1 MGNLSNAM
9 LKGAKAYQG
18 QKVADRNSLVVKYAP
33 LVKRVALH
41 LKTRLPSYV
50 DVNDLI
56 QSGMIGLM
64 DAIQNY
70 KDGHGATFET
80 YAAIRIRG
88 SIIDELRQS
97 DWTPRSVHQNTR
109 AIRETLARLS
119 HTYGRPPTDAEMAA
133 ELKVDINKY
142 HQMILDSNTSQV
154 MCIEDTGLTDDVIG
168 ERPFSDI
175 NALGPD
181 DKLFE
186 SVNGEQFKH
195 ALATS
200 IQKLPE
206 RERTIIGLYYDQ
218 EMNLREIGLIMGISE
233 SRTCQ
238 VLSQAVVRLRNAL
251 DEWAYVPKKEQ
262 VLANNSYRQVAQEVT
277 KKAQTHLTKRK
288 SSLFDDNGEVAD
300 NYFGSTANAIESSVK
315 VSNAYSNTA
324 NINADNKTIAENEI
338 IPDQAPALEAKPI
351 KAPARRGRPSL
362 KSKANSVN
370 SVNSANSNGSCDK
383 EPMVQDKSE
392 KSERKSAR
400 SKVKAEGASRTRGRP
415 SAKPVVMSMEE
426 FEAMQKAQAI
436 IASNS

>member
-1 MGNLSNAM
+1 MGNLNNAM

-200 IQKLPE
+200 IKKLPE

-262 VLANNSYRQVAQEVT
+262 VPANNSYRQVAQEVT
-277 KKAQTHLTKRK
+277 KKAQTNLTKRK

-300 NYFGSTANAIESSVK
+300 NYFGSTANAIEGSVK
-315 VSNAYSNTA
+315 VSNAYSSAA
-324 NINADNKTIAENEI
+324 NINADNKTLTDHEI
-338 IPDQAPALEAKPI
+338 ITDQAPALEAKPI

-362 KSKANSVN
+362 KSKANS
-370 SVNSANSNGSCDK
+370 ANSNSSSDK
-383 EPMVQDKSE
+383 ELTVQDKSE

-400 SKVKAEGASRTRGRP
+400 SKIKAEGASRTRGRP

-436 IASNS
+436 KASNS

>member
-1 MGNLSNAM
+1 MGNLNNAM

-200 IQKLPE
+200 IKKLPE

-262 VLANNSYRQVAQEVT
+262 VPANNSYRQVAQEVT
-277 KKAQTHLTKRK
+277 KKAQTNLTKRK

-300 NYFGSTANAIESSVK
+300 NYFGSTANAIEGSVK
-315 VSNAYSNTA
+315 VSNTYSSAA
-324 NINADNKTIAENEI
+324 NINADNKTLTDHEI

-370 SVNSANSNGSCDK
+370 SNSNSSSDK
-383 EPMVQDKSE
+383 ELTVQDKSE

-436 IASNS
+436 KASNS

>member
-1 MGNLSNAM
+1 MGNLNNAM

-200 IQKLPE
+200 IKKLPE

-262 VLANNSYRQVAQEVT
+262 VPANNSYRQVAQEVT
-277 KKAQTHLTKRK
+277 KKAQTNLTKRK

-315 VSNAYSNTA
+315 VSNAYSSAA
-324 NINADNKTIAENEI
+324 NINADNKTLTDHEI

-362 KSKANSVN
+362 KSKANS
-370 SVNSANSNGSCDK
+370 ANSNSSSDK
-383 EPMVQDKSE
+383 ELTVQDKSE

-436 IASNS
+436 KASNS

>member
-1 MGNLSNAM
+1 MGNLNKEM

-119 HTYGRPPTDAEMAA
+119 HALGRTPTDVEMAL

-142 HQMILDSNTSQV
+142 HQMVLDSNTSQV

-168 ERPFSDI
+168 ERPFFDVNSI
-175 NALGPD
+175 GPE
-181 DKLFE
+181 DKLYE

-200 IQKLPE
+200 IKKLPE

-238 VLSQAVVRLRNAL
+238 VLSQAVDRLRRSL
-251 DEWAYVPKKEQ
+251 DGWAHVPKKEQ
-262 VLANNSYRQVAQEVT
+262 LLANHSYRQVAQEVT
-277 KKAQTHLTKRK
+277 KKAQTPLIKRK
-288 SSLFDDNGEVAD
+288 SSLFNDDGEVAD
-300 NYFGSTANAIESSVK
+300 NYFGSTANAIDSSAK
-315 VSNAYSNTA
+315 VSKAYSRTG
-324 NINADNKTIAENEI
+324 NINAASKAHANNKI
-338 IPDQAPALEAKPI
+338 IPDQAPALEVKPI

-362 KSKANSVN
+362 KSKATA
-370 SVNSANSNGSCDK
+370 VNSANSANSNSSSAK
-383 EPMVQDKSE
+383 ELIIQDKSD

-400 SKVKAEGASRTRGRP
+400 SKVKAESASRTRGRP

-436 IASNS
+436 HTSNS

>member
-1 MGNLSNAM
+1 MGNLNNAM

-200 IQKLPE
+200 IKKLPE

-262 VLANNSYRQVAQEVT
+262 VPANNSYRQVAQEVT
-277 KKAQTHLTKRK
+277 KKAQTNLTKRK

-300 NYFGSTANAIESSVK
+300 NYFGSTANAIEGSVK
-315 VSNAYSNTA
+315 VSNAYSSAA
-324 NINADNKTIAENEI
+324 NINADNKTLTDHEI
-338 IPDQAPALEAKPI
+338 ITDQAPALEAKPI

-370 SVNSANSNGSCDK
+370 SNSSSDK
-383 EPMVQDKSE
+383 ELTVQDKSE

-436 IASNS
+436 KASNS

>member
-1 MGNLSNAM
+1 MGNLNNAM

-200 IQKLPE
+200 IKKLPE

-262 VLANNSYRQVAQEVT
+262 VPANNSYRQVAQEVT
-277 KKAQTHLTKRK
+277 KKAQTNLTKRK

-300 NYFGSTANAIESSVK
+300 NYFGSTANAIEGSVK
-315 VSNAYSNTA
+315 VSNAYSSA
-324 NINADNKTIAENEI
+324 VNINADNKTLTDHEI

-370 SVNSANSNGSCDK
+370 SNSSSDK
-383 EPMVQDKSE
+383 ELTVQDKSE

-400 SKVKAEGASRTRGRP
+400 SKIKAEGASRTRGRP

-436 IASNS
+436 KASNS

>member
-1 MGNLSNAM
+1 MGNLNNAM

-200 IQKLPE
+200 IKKLPE

-262 VLANNSYRQVAQEVT
+262 VPANNSYRQVAQEVT
-277 KKAQTHLTKRK
+277 KKAQTNLTKRK

-300 NYFGSTANAIESSVK
+300 NYFGSTANAIEGSVK
-315 VSNAYSNTA
+315 VSNAYSSAA
-324 NINADNKTIAENEI
+324 NINADNKTLTDHEI

-370 SVNSANSNGSCDK
+370 SNSSSDK
-383 EPMVQDKSE
+383 ELTVQDKSE

-400 SKVKAEGASRTRGRP
+400 SKIKAEGASRTRGRP

-436 IASNS
+436 KASNS

>member
-1 MGNLSNAM
+1 MGNLNNAM

-200 IQKLPE
+200 IKKLPE

-262 VLANNSYRQVAQEVT
+262 VPANNSYRQVAQEVT
-277 KKAQTHLTKRK
+277 KKAQTNLTKRK

-300 NYFGSTANAIESSVK
+300 NYFGSTANAIEGSVK
-315 VSNAYSNTA
+315 VSNAYSSAA
-324 NINADNKTIAENEI
+324 NINADNKTLTDHEI

-362 KSKANSVN
+362 KSKANS
-370 SVNSANSNGSCDK
+370 ANSNSSSDK
-383 EPMVQDKSE
+383 ELTVQDKSE

-436 IASNS
+436 KASNS

>member
-1 MGNLSNAM
+1 MGNLNNAM

-200 IQKLPE
+200 IKKLPE

-262 VLANNSYRQVAQEVT
+262 VPANNSYRQVAQEVT
-277 KKAQTHLTKRK
+277 KKAQTNLTKRK

-300 NYFGSTANAIESSVK
+300 NYFGSTANAIEGSVK
-315 VSNAYSNTA
+315 VSNAYSSAA
-324 NINADNKTIAENEI
+324 NINADNKTLTDHEI
-338 IPDQAPALEAKPI
+338 ITDQAPALEAKPI

-362 KSKANSVN
+362 KSKANS
-370 SVNSANSNGSCDK
+370 ANSNSSSDK
-383 EPMVQDKSE
+383 ELTVQDKSE

-436 IASNS
+436 KASNS

>member
-1 MGNLSNAM
+1 MGNLNNAM

-200 IQKLPE
+200 IKKLPE

-262 VLANNSYRQVAQEVT
+262 VPANNSYRQVAQEVT
-277 KKAQTHLTKRK
+277 KKAQTNLTKRK

-300 NYFGSTANAIESSVK
+300 NYFGSTANAIEGSVK
-315 VSNAYSNTA
+315 VSNAYSSAA
-324 NINADNKTIAENEI
+324 NINADNKTLTDHEI

-362 KSKANSVN
+362 KSKANS
-370 SVNSANSNGSCDK
+370 ANSNSSSDK
-383 EPMVQDKSE
+383 ELTVQDKSE

-400 SKVKAEGASRTRGRP
+400 SKIKAEGASRTRGRP

-436 IASNS
+436 KASNS